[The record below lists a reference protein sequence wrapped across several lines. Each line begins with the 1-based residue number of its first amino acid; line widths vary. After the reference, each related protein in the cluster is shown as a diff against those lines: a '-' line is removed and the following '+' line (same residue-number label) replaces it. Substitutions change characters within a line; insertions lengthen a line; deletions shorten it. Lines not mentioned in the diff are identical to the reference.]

1 MTWPRYY
8 RAQSTDLVETSIDN
22 FIADD
27 LKVVLNF
34 HSVSDKTAD
43 VLVGHDVPDPVTGQH
58 QELIQHLVAS
68 LYVEFRF
75 RGNCNQNNCQT
86 QELKYADD
94 DLVYY
99 ISL

>member
-43 VLVGHDVPDPVTGQH
+43 VLVGHDVPDPVTGKH
-58 QELIQHLVAS
+58 QELIQHVVPS

-75 RGNCNQNNCQT
+75 RGNCNQNNC
-86 QELKYADD
+86 
-94 DLVYY
+94 
-99 ISL
+99 

>member
-1 MTWPRYY
+1 M
-8 RAQSTDLVETSIDN
+8 
-22 FIADD
+22 
-27 LKVVLNF
+27 NF

-75 RGNCNQNNCQT
+75 RGNCNKDNCQT
-86 QELKYADD
+86 SESALEIRDQSDVITYRLDVDTEPQ
-94 DLVYY
+94 
-99 ISL
+99 